1 MSKDVIRI
9 RYNGPVLAN
18 HAIDVNHLAPALLS
32 LGDLCSLAN
41 KKFNGER
48 ASVKVLVSVD
58 AEHSCFEFSFE
69 LVQKIYDMAIS
80 LIKTD
85 DVKNAKQLLEWI
97 GIITVGSPAAL
108 GLLRLLKW
116 LKGRKVESQTLVKQD
131 GKNVVEIKVVG
142 DNNVIIAYPQTM
154 ELYNDVKAIKN
165 TQNIVK
171 PLTEEGYD
179 TLEFEYKEKVT
190 EEVSKN
196 EALDIM
202 SIAVDLMEETV
213 EEPQEI
219 IALVKVYSPVYDA
232 DVSIWRFEY
241 GGKHEYMDLSETEI
255 AKKAIE
261 RGGTSVDDIY
271 RVRLEITQ
279 VTTPAGK
286 IKNRYKIKEVLEF
299 RQVNLPKQIELFEK
313 KDD

>member
-1 MSKDVIRI
+1 MSKDLVRI
-9 RYNGPVLAN
+9 RYSGPVLAN

-41 KKFNGER
+41 KKFNGKR

-58 AEHSCFEFSFE
+58 AEHSCFELSFE

-85 DVKNAKQLLEWI
+85 DVKNAKQILEWI
-97 GIITVGSPAAL
+97 GIITVGPTSF
-108 GLLRLLKW
+108 GLFRLLKW

-131 GKNVVEIKVVG
+131 GKNVVKIKVVG
-142 DNNVIIAYPQTM
+142 DNNTINAYPQTM
-154 ELYNDVKAIKN
+154 ELYNDIEVIKS
-165 TQNIVK
+165 TQKIVK
-171 PLTEEGYD
+171 PLTEEGYNN
-179 TLEFEYKEKVT
+179 LEFEYKEKVT
-190 EEVSKN
+190 EKVSKK
-196 EALDIM
+196 EATDIM
-202 SIAVDLMEETV
+202 SIDVDVMEETE

-232 DVSIWRFEY
+232 DVSAWRFEY
-241 GGKHEYMDLSETEI
+241 GGKHEYMDISETGI

-271 RVRLEITQ
+271 RVRLEIIQ
-279 VTTPAGK
+279 ITTPAGK
-286 IKNRYKIKEVLEF
+286 IKNRYKIKEMLEF
-299 RQVNLPKQIELFEK
+299 RQVNPPKQIGLFEK
-313 KDD
+313 